1 MMNAE
6 ISIRTL
12 YTIEE
17 FSQCIALQ
25 QTVWGDDDRELVP
38 QHIFVVAAK
47 TGGQI
52 FGAFDD
58 EKQVGYLLAFAGIR
72 GNKMYLHSHMAGVLP
87 EAQNRGVG
95 KALKLAQ
102 RTEALARGIDL
113 VEWTFD
119 PLKLRNAYFNV
130 VKLGAIVRTYL
141 PNVYGF
147 TTSHFDAGKPTDRF
161 VAEWHLGST
170 RVQQILSGQHYQV
183 APDCL
188 RVFVPT
194 ENQTIEVQAQLRAEL
209 TALFADG
216 FALTNVERTHAGA
229 HYCLEKYPAV

>member
-1 MMNAE
+1 MDE
-6 ISIRTL
+6 IQIRNL

-25 QTVWGDDDRELVP
+25 QNIWGDDDRELVP

-47 TGGQI
+47 TGGQV
-52 FGAFDD
+52 FGAFDGD
-58 EKQVGYLLAFAGIR
+58 TMVGYLLAFAGIR

-87 EAQNRGVG
+87 AAQNRGVG
-95 KALKLAQ
+95 KMLKLVQ
-102 RTEALARGIDL
+102 RDEALSRGIDL
-113 VEWTFD
+113 IEWTFD
-119 PLKLRNAYFNV
+119 PLKLRNAYFNI

-147 TTSHFDAGKPTDRF
+147 TSSHFDAGKPTDRF
-161 VAEWHLGST
+161 VAEWHLASE
-170 RVQQILSGQHYQV
+170 RVQQILSGVHCQA

-188 RVFVPT
+188 RVFVPA
-194 ENQTIEVQAQLRAEL
+194 ENQTIDVQEQLRTEL

-229 HYCLEKYPAV
+229 HYCLEKYSTA